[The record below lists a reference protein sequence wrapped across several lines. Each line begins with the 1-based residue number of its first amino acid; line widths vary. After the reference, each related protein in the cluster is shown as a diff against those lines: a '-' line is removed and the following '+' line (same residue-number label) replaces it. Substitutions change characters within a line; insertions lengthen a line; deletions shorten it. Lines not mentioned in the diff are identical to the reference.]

1 MAGLGRKEWSPGDT
15 LTAADVNGYLM
26 DQSVMVFAGTA
37 ARASAIPTPSAGMV
51 AYSTATG
58 LEVYNG
64 SSFTAITK
72 VLQVVQATFGT
83 ATTTTSTSYV
93 TTGLNATITPS
104 STTSKI
110 LVMVT
115 VPARNANS
123 NGAGYFTIFRGTVAG
138 TNLLGSFGFSGV
150 YSSGL
155 TRCTVAS
162 NYLDSPATISAQ
174 TYTVGM
180 KAESA
185 SSAIIAQED
194 SMTSTM
200 TLLEISA

>member
-1 MAGLGRKEWSPGDT
+1 MATPTTLPASFTAGQV
-15 LTAADVNGYLM
+15 LTAAQQNALRGA
-26 DQSVMVFAGTA
+26 F
-37 ARASAIPTPSAGMV
+37 R
-51 AYSTATG
+51 
-58 LEVYNG
+58 
-64 SSFTAITK
+64 
-72 VLQVVQATFGT
+72 VLQVVQATFST
-83 ATTTTSTSYV
+83 ATSTTSTSYV

-115 VPARNANS
+115 VPARNANT
-123 NGAGYFTIFRGTVAG
+123 NGAGYFTLFRGTVAG
-138 TNLLGSFGFSGV
+138 TNLLGSFGFSGI

-155 TRCTVAS
+155 TRGTVAN
-162 NYLDSPATISAQ
+162 NYLDSPATTSAQ

-180 KAESA
+180 KAEAA

-194 SMTSTM
+194 SMTSTI

>member
-1 MAGLGRKEWSPGDT
+1 MATPTTLPATFTSGQV
-15 LTAADVNGYLM
+15 LTAAQMNNLRGA
-26 DQSVMVFAGTA
+26 F
-37 ARASAIPTPSAGMV
+37 R
-51 AYSTATG
+51 
-58 LEVYNG
+58 
-64 SSFTAITK
+64 
-72 VLQVVQATFGT
+72 VLQVVQATYAT

-115 VPARNANS
+115 VPARNAS
-123 NGAGYFTIFRGTVAG
+123 SAGAGYFTIFRGTVAG

-162 NYLDSPATISAQ
+162 NYLDSPSTISAQ

-194 SMTSTM
+194 SMTSTI

>member
-72 VLQVVQATFGT
+72 VLQVVQATNST
-83 ATTTTSTSYV
+83 AVTSTSTSYV

-104 STTSKI
+104 STTSKV
-110 LVMVT
+110 LVLVT
-115 VPARNANS
+115 MPARNQNATGTGS
-123 NGAGYFTIFRGTVAG
+123 YTIFRGTVAG
-138 TNLLGSFGFSGV
+138 TNLFGAPGFGYIYGDPIMRGS
-150 YSSGL
+150 
-155 TRCTVAS
+155 VAG
-162 NYLDSPATISAQ
+162 NYLDSPATTSAQ

-180 KAESA
+180 KTDSA
-185 SSAIIAQED
+185 TSAVYAQEA
-194 SMTSTM
+194 STTSTI